1 MGDQLLLHCKQLLA
15 QGDDDRAYV
24 FSMRYLK
31 LMLECVNKHAAYAE
45 PTYAPARRKHEAH
58 AKEMVGA
65 MEIVKVCAPARMLA
79 HSLTPA
85 RGRARMSVC
94 AFVAA
99 PLVRTR
105 APMHVHAPANAGA
118 HRGSPPRGART

>member
-58 AKEMVGA
+58 AKEKAV
-65 MEIVKVCAPARMLA
+65 
-79 HSLTPA
+79 
-85 RGRARMSVC
+85 
-94 AFVAA
+94 A
-99 PLVRTR
+99 PLRLWTKSDTFIGGR
-105 APMHVHAPANAGA
+105 
-118 HRGSPPRGART
+118 